1 MLELPGF
8 KGLKKILWKNISPG
22 MIIISGA
29 KVNNTTPP
37 ELFNYPIVSAGL
49 IYEISKKYHFRDGK
63 EIIIAEVEKGNSP
76 EKLGRSLRSIEK
88 RVNVFNDFRT
98 IILNRKTEILRSLD
112 YIPKND
118 IKIYNS
124 DLVVITENVLSN
136 FNSFEVKLK
145 GFKTP
150 SIFNNLTEKIT
161 LADIF
166 SKNIIKKYNF
176 PDDKS
181 LQLHVVIDYSKE
193 MFESKY
199 LKQTLLAIE
208 LLKLFI
214 TECNINI
221 YLSVYGFSDE
231 CTPLNFPLSERDL
244 ERKGRNYSNFQ
255 KKILRHKKSDITNK
269 VLLISCGTPDDFV
282 DSIETGGKLKR
293 GGIDYSQ
300 ILIQKIPLKS
310 SLEKWKAICM
320 TCNGNQVILKEI
332 SIIEILMIEVIDS
345 YLGNLSL
352 STKELLEPVFK
363 EFSPTK
369 IISNTNKVEEKKKVV
384 KPFEFKKL

>member
-8 KGLKKILWKNISPG
+8 LGLKKILWKNISPG

-29 KVNNTTPP
+29 KVNNTTPV
-37 ELFNYPIVSAGL
+37 ELFNYPILSASL
-49 IYEISKKYHFRDGK
+49 IFDITNKYHFRDGK
-63 EIIIAEVEKGNSP
+63 EIIIAMVEKGNSP
-76 EKLGRSLRSIEK
+76 EKLARALRTIEK
-88 RVNVFNDFRT
+88 RINIFNEFRT
-98 IILNRKTEILRSLD
+98 NLLKNKLNALNKLNYVPNT
-112 YIPKND
+112 D

-124 DLVVITENVLSN
+124 DLVVPTENIVNN

-145 GFKTP
+145 GFKIP
-150 SIFNNLTEKIT
+150 SIFNAILEKVSI
-161 LADIF
+161 ADIF
-166 SKNIIKKYNF
+166 SKNIISKFNL
-176 PDDKS
+176 PDDKT
-181 LQLHVVIDYSKE
+181 LQLHLVIDYSKE

-199 LKQTLLAIE
+199 LKQTIEAIE
-208 LLKLFI
+208 LFKTFV

-221 YLSVYGFSDE
+221 NLSVYGFSDE
-231 CTPLNFPLSERDL
+231 CIPLKFPISERDL

-255 KKILRHKKSDITNK
+255 KKILRFKKADIPNK
-269 VLLISCGTPDDFV
+269 VILITCGVPDDFM

-310 SLEKWKAICM
+310 SLEKWKAVCM

-332 SIIEILMIEVIDS
+332 SLIETLLIEVFDH
-345 YLGNLSL
+345 YLGSFSL
-352 STKELLEPVFK
+352 ATKVLVEPVFK
-363 EFSPTK
+363 EFAPTK
-369 IISNTNKVEEKKKVV
+369 IISKPGSDTEKKKVV

>member
-49 IYEISKKYHFRDGK
+49 IFEITKKYHFRDGK
-63 EIIIAEVEKGNSP
+63 ELVIAEVDKGNSP
-76 EKLGRSLRSIEK
+76 EKLARSLRTIEK
-88 RVNVFNDFRT
+88 RLNIFNDFRSK
-98 IILNRKTEILRSLD
+98 ILIRKTEILKSLD

-118 IKIYNS
+118 IKIFNS
-124 DLVVITENVLSN
+124 DLVIINENILNN
-136 FNSFEVKLK
+136 FNSFELKLK

-150 SIFNNLTEKIT
+150 SIFNNISEKIT

-166 SKNIIKKYNF
+166 SKNITKKYNL
-176 PDDKS
+176 PDDKN

-199 LKQTLLAIE
+199 LKQTLQSIDFLR
-208 LLKLFI
+208 LFI
-214 TECNINI
+214 MECNINMN
-221 YLSVYGFSDE
+221 LSVYGFSDE
-231 CTPLNFPLSERDL
+231 CNPLKFPLSERDI

-255 KKILRHKKSDITNK
+255 KKILHHKKSDIINK
-269 VLLISCGTPDDFV
+269 VLLISCGVPDDFV
-282 DSIETGGKLKR
+282 DSIETGAKLKR
-293 GGIDYSQ
+293 GGMDYSQ

-310 SLEKWKAICM
+310 AIEKWRAICM

-332 SIIEILMIEVIDS
+332 SIIEILLIEVIDS

-352 STKELLEPVFK
+352 SSKELIEPTFK
-363 EFSPTK
+363 EFAPTK
-369 IISNTNKVEEKKKVV
+369 IISNLNVDGEKKKIV